1 MGAKHGPLQQD
12 GAMEASSF
20 FAGAILRLVEGLAA
34 PLASNTFA
42 T

>member
-1 MGAKHGPLQQD
+1 MGGKHGPLQQD

-20 FAGAILRLVEGLAA
+20 FVGAVLCLVEGLAA
-34 PLASNTFA
+34 PLASNILA